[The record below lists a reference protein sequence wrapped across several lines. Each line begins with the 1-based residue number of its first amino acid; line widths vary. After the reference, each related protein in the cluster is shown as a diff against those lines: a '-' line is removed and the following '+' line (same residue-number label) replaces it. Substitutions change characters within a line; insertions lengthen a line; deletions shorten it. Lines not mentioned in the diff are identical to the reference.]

1 MRGPEIARG
10 DWRNMASNE
19 FNKIAGA
26 VLGTLLFT
34 MGVGIVSDGVIS
46 GHKPKTAG
54 YDLPSAEEAPAAG
67 SAQAA
72 VAPSEP
78 LPVLLA
84 KADPKKGEGLV
95 KACQACHA
103 FEKGAAAKV
112 GPPLYGVVERPVA
125 SIAGFSYSE
134 ALKAKGGAWTF
145 DALNAFI
152 TSPKAYA
159 NGTKMAYAGEKDA
172 GKRAD
177 ILAYLRGDSDTP
189 AALPK

>member
-1 MRGPEIARG
+1 
-10 DWRNMASNE
+10 MASNE

-34 MGVGIVSDGVIS
+34 MGVSIVSDGIFTP
-46 GHKPKTAG
+46 GKPKLAG
-54 YDLPSAEEAPAAG
+54 YDLPAAEETHGAG
-67 SAQAA
+67 TAQAA

-95 KACQACHA
+95 KSCQACHS
-103 FEKGAAAKV
+103 FEKGGAAKV

-125 SIAGFSYSE
+125 SIAGFGYSE
-134 ALKAKGGAWTF
+134 AVKAKGGAWSF
-145 DALNAFI
+145 DAINAFI
-152 TSPKAYA
+152 TNPKAYA
-159 NGTKMAYAGEKDA
+159 NGTKMAYAGERDP

-177 ILAYLRGDSDTP
+177 ILAYLRTLSDNP